1 MYIMYKACHVL
12 LTSSIKLKHQ
22 YKRYTHADVLLYTHP
37 SAAGLSHYKEYT
49 LYEGRNR
56 FCQNTVVDSR
66 MLVPTM
72 IVY

>member
-1 MYIMYKACHVL
+1 M
-12 LTSSIKLKHQ
+12 
-22 YKRYTHADVLLYTHP
+22 HADALLYTHA